1 MNTSVMKSLNRGVM
15 ESSQYSNMVII
26 YKTEGKNL
34 IFIWMEKEKGLYKKL
49 GSRS

>member
-26 YKTEGKNL
+26 YKTEGKPNFYL
-34 IFIWMEKEKGLYKKL
+34 DGERERTI
-49 GSRS
+49 